1 MASSFRL
8 VNYSLRPAKA
18 VERKM
23 LCDLFRRLEPFG
35 RVESY
40 RYVGFGSIYF
50 SDFHLFHQVLGIC
63 DMLSI
68 EKEES
73 NWPRFDFNKPF
84 RCVDLKLGHSNAVL
98 PTLDWSKRSLVWLD
112 YDGRL
117 NKEVL
122 ADIATFC
129 SKAVSGSIVLVS
141 VNAEP
146 ERAASGASPTEQSE
160 TRLKAFAEA
169 IGEEK
174 VPVDVT
180 GADLRAGGFASVC
193 RRVIDNEVHT
203 LLNARNGP
211 LAPEHKL
218 SYNQLVHLTY
228 ADDAQMLTVGGLVF
242 EHHEQGLV
250 DKCAFHELPFV
261 RHQAEPVHV
270 RAPKFTQKE
279 IRTLNVKLPELTT
292 DKAVLPGVPETDV
305 AEYAKIYRY
314 YPSFGEVLLG

>member
-1 MASSFRL
+1 
-8 VNYSLRPAKA
+8 
-18 VERKM
+18 
-23 LCDLFRRLEPFG
+23 
-35 RVESY
+35 
-40 RYVGFGSIYF
+40 
-50 SDFHLFHQVLGIC
+50 
-63 DMLSI
+63 MLSI

-193 RRVIDNEVHT
+193 RRVI
-203 LLNARNGP
+203 
-211 LAPEHKL
+211 
-218 SYNQLVHLTY
+218 
-228 ADDAQMLTVGGLVF
+228 
-242 EHHEQGLV
+242 
-250 DKCAFHELPFV
+250 
-261 RHQAEPVHV
+261 
-270 RAPKFTQKE
+270 
-279 IRTLNVKLPELTT
+279 
-292 DKAVLPGVPETDV
+292 
-305 AEYAKIYRY
+305 
-314 YPSFGEVLLG
+314 